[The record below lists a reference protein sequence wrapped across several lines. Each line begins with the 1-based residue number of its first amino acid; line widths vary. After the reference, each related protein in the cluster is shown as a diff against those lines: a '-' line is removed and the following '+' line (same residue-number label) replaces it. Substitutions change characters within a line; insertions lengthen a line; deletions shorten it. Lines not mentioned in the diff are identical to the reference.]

1 VPDIQQSVDFKAVV
15 AQTSA
20 VPLTRG
26 VEVEPV
32 AVRDV
37 VAPMVRSLAERMNMD
52 PEEALRLVRPE
63 SVAEAI
69 TAAAD
74 PGREGA
80 EHVYAVRPVR
90 VDTSTVALP
99 VRVTGR
105 LEMTAVQAAKYAR
118 LNGHGRIADPT
129 RDLATEI
136 GAALSSTAAGADPEV
151 PVGVLSELAVI
162 AETVAMRVEAR
173 AGASARVARSTTRT
187 KWTRACPRPCGL
199 MLRSPNDGPVA
210 EPRAL
215 LTSWCVIA
223 GEACLAWSW
232 PVLRR

>member
-1 VPDIQQSVDFKAVV
+1 VPDIQQSVDFKAIV

-20 VPLTRG
+20 VLLTRG

-37 VAPMVRSLAERMNMD
+37 VALMVRSFAERMNMD
-52 PEEALRLVRPE
+52 PEEALHLVRPE

-90 VDTSTVALP
+90 VDASTVAVP
-99 VRVTGR
+99 VRVAGR
-105 LEMTAVQAAKYAR
+105 LVMTAVQAAKCAR
-118 LNGHGRIADPT
+118 LNGHGRIADQT
-129 RDLATEI
+129 LDLATEI
-136 GAALSSTAAGADPEV
+136 GAALSSTTAGADPEV

-162 AETVAMRVEAR
+162 VETVARRVE
-173 AGASARVARSTTRT
+173 GEGWSI
-187 KWTRACPRPCGL
+187 CPCGEEHDQNEVVAG
-199 MLRSPNDGPVA
+199 MPATLRADA
-210 EPRAL
+210 AL
-215 LTSWCVIA
+215 AQRWSSRLSRVLYLGDVLIGCRSLLW
-223 GEACLAWSW
+223 AWT
-232 PVLRR
+232 

>member
-90 VDTSTVALP
+90 VDTSTGLVQGW
-99 VRVTGR
+99 VTG
-105 LEMTAVQAAKYAR
+105 LV
-118 LNGHGRIADPT
+118 T
-129 RDLATEI
+129 RP
-136 GAALSSTAAGADPEV
+136 G
-151 PVGVLSELAVI
+151 
-162 AETVAMRVEAR
+162 
-173 AGASARVARSTTRT
+173 
-187 KWTRACPRPCGL
+187 
-199 MLRSPNDGPVA
+199 GPV
-210 EPRAL
+210 
-215 LTSWCVIA
+215 
-223 GEACLAWSW
+223 WS
-232 PVLRR
+232 